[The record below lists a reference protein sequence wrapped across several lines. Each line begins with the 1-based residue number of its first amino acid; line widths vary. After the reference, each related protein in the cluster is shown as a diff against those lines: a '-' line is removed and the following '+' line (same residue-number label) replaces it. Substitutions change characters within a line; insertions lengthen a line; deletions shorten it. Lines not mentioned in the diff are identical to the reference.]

1 MFNNPFTY
9 EVASQLFSYDAESGE
24 IRWKQPQGKKMK
36 PGQVAGWINE
46 RGRVVVRFERKGIF
60 GHRLAWLLHFGK
72 WPELHL
78 DHINGNPADNRIANL
93 REVTPRVNSQNLRVA
108 SKHNKTGLLGVC
120 PTPCG
125 RKFLSCIGVCG
136 KSIHLGTFATA
147 QEAHEAYV
155 TAKRSMHEGCTL

>member
-36 PGQVAGWINE
+36 PGQVGGWINE

-78 DHINGNPADNRIANL
+78 DHINGNPAEHHIPL
-93 REVTPRVNSQNLRVA
+93 REANDYCVGSAEWDTFNAAYREREAQMHIERVLEVA
-108 SKHNKTGLLGVC
+108 
-120 PTPCG
+120 
-125 RKFLSCIGVCG
+125 
-136 KSIHLGTFATA
+136 
-147 QEAHEAYV
+147 
-155 TAKRSMHEGCTL
+155 